1 MDISPAEN
9 EPTAE
14 AIESLDEEKLLEW
27 IQKKLPSLRET
38 DNNDRFVKSRIDGHV
53 FLMGA
58 GDEDFFMEAGLAF
71 GPSVELAE
79 LAQNVIGKRSK
90 CYSLYHPRYAEGQL
104 TTLQGTAN
112 RPGLWSRPTPPSK
125 KGV

>member
-14 AIESLDEEKLLEW
+14 VIKSLGVKKLLEW
-27 IQKKLPSLRET
+27 IQKKLPSLRKT
-38 DNNDRFVKSRIDGHV
+38 DNSDRFLKSQINGHV

-58 GDEDFFMEAGLAF
+58 GDEDFFMRAGFAF
-71 GPSVELAE
+71 RPSVELAE
-79 LAQNVIGKRSK
+79 LAQNVIGKKSK
-90 CYSLYHPRYAEGQL
+90 CYSPYHPRYAEGQL

-112 RPGLWSRPTPPSK
+112 RPSLRSRPTPPSK

>member
-14 AIESLDEEKLLEW
+14 VIESLGVKKLLEW
-27 IQKKLPSLRET
+27 IQKKLPSLRRT
-38 DNNDRFVKSRIDGHV
+38 DSSDEFLKSQINGHV
-53 FLMGA
+53 FLKGA
-58 GDEDFFMEAGLAF
+58 GNRGFFIKAGLAF
-71 GPSVELAE
+71 GPSVQLAE